1 MCTAYCKWY
10 NRSRVGCVCDSV
22 WGQHFVAFESASSIC
37 KKNHAVNQTAGVIQS
52 KKKIVFHVSQAAP
65 LLDIYNVRQRSSL
78 MVSGSFRML
87 DKSTWFSF
95 LKTKGTAMKRA
106 TAG

>member
-1 MCTAYCKWY
+1 
-10 NRSRVGCVCDSV
+10 
-22 WGQHFVAFESASSIC
+22 VAFESASSIC